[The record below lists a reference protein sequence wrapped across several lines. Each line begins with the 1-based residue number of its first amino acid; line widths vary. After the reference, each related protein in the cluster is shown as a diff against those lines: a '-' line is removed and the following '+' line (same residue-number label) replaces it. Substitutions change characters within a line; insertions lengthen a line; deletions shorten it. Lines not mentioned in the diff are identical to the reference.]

1 MVYLEKTLQRLETE
15 WLSVRII
22 SLNVVGECR

>member
-22 SLNVVGECR
+22 SLNVVGGCR